1 MGVGVRRNKGQDGN
15 AGLEELTKEEDN
27 LPVYKMEDLKL
38 PKKFAEQVLELEIC
52 IEQDQFN
59 IKQLQRLMVLY
70 SKAVEFYNGKSD
82 DKYLFYH
89 NKIQS
94 LITQPKILNML
105 SEKAI
110 DGQSK
115 PQCSKVET
123 DLKTKEM
130 LKQKERLHKMNLH
143 ISNQE
148 LEKQDL
154 KTKIIEDH
162 SSAQDQESKIITSNL
177 SEQSDSLKKR
187 LEMRK

>member
-1 MGVGVRRNKGQDGN
+1 
-15 AGLEELTKEEDN
+15 
-27 LPVYKMEDLKL
+27 MEDLKL

-52 IEQDQFN
+52 IEQNEFN

-89 NKIQS
+89 NKIQN

-115 PQCSKVET
+115 PQ
-123 DLKTKEM
+123 
-130 LKQKERLHKMNLH
+130 
-143 ISNQE
+143 
-148 LEKQDL
+148 
-154 KTKIIEDH
+154 
-162 SSAQDQESKIITSNL
+162 
-177 SEQSDSLKKR
+177 
-187 LEMRK
+187 